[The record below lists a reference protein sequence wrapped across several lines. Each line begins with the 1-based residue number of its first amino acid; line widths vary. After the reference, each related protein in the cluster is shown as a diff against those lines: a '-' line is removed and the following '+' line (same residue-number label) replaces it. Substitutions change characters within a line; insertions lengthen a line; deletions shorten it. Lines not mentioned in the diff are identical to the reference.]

1 MQGVGCWSQAA
12 KGTQDADRSLWV
24 MIGTRSAVLLRQVIG
39 LRSVVSNAA
48 AAAPPVC
55 GIISGTG
62 GISGHQGG
70 RSGPRVHKGQ
80 KKKKLRQHVNPLDR
94 NHQQLLDLPERWP
107 EHSFVLPSQPL
118 HVDIGSA
125 RGLFCL
131 DLAAAQPNANVLGIE
146 IRAVFAEAAA
156 ADAKKY
162 ELGNAAFVASN
173 ANVNLEP
180 LLVGA
185 SECCELR
192 SVSIQFPDP
201 W

>member
-1 MQGVGCWSQAA
+1 MS
-12 KGTQDADRSLWV
+12 D
-24 MIGTRSAVLLRQVIG
+24 
-39 LRSVVSNAA
+39 AA
-48 AAAPPVC
+48 AGAPPVC

-80 KKKKLRQHVNPLDR
+80 KKKKLRQYVNPLDR
-94 NHQQLLDLPERWP
+94 NHHQLLDLPERWP
-107 EHSFVLPSQPL
+107 EHSFVFPSQPL
-118 HVDIGSA
+118 HVD
-125 RGLFCL
+125 RWLLCL
-131 DLAAAQPNANVLGIE
+131 DLAAAQPVANVLGIE
-146 IRAVFAEAAA
+146 IRAVFVQAAA
-156 ADAKKY
+156 AEAKTY

-185 SECCELR
+185 SKCCELR